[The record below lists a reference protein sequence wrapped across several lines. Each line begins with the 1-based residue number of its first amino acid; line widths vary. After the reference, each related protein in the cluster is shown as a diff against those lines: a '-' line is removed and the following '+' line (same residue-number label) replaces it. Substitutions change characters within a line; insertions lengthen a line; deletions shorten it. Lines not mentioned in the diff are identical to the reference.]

1 MTRPAVTLWR
11 FTFARVV
18 AVLLTLMALLGAV
31 GYILVTRPALDR
43 HARSLAATLVPP
55 GTVACQRL
63 ELHLRQLAA
72 DPSSGVRL
80 AAAPQ
85 GAPPSGAW
93 LLPFDAM
100 LVARL
105 TQRSGAAVAGHSGID
120 TLILRLPCVGGE
132 VALVLDRQAALGAAP
147 DAALLAWVGGLA
159 AAALGL
165 AAWLSSALN
174 APLRRLAGD
183 LRGTPLGAGSGGG
196 GALAGTGIVELDRLA
211 SEIDSLRERAGT
223 AVASR
228 TALLMGLSHDL
239 RTPLARVRLIL
250 DTAQPLSAGDAQEI
264 KAHLLE
270 MQDGM
275 DEFMRAANAMAAAPQ
290 DRGARVVW
298 SRLASHFANPRVSFA
313 AKDAE
318 LDTALNSA
326 ALLRVASNLVDNALR
341 HGRGN
346 VGVSWQAGGGRWRLC
361 VADEGPG
368 IAAADMPRALR
379 PFGSTK
385 AGTHVGASHAG
396 VGLALARIL
405 CEHNGWE
412 LRLGPN
418 PGGGLLACVEDV
430 RAG

>member
-1 MTRPAVTLWR
+1 MTRPPVTLWR
-11 FTFARVV
+11 FTFARVA

-31 GYILVTRPALDR
+31 GYFLVTRPALER
-43 HARSLAATLVPP
+43 HAGSLAAALMPP
-55 GTVACQRL
+55 GAVECSGLEQRL
-63 ELHLRQLAA
+63 RQVAA

-80 AAAPQ
+80 AAAPRE
-85 GAPPSGAW
+85 APSPAAW
-93 LLPFDAM
+93 MLPFDAM

-105 TQRSGAAVAGHSGID
+105 TQRSGAAVTGHSGID
-120 TLILRLPCVGGE
+120 TLILRLPCRGGE
-132 VALVLDRQAALGAAP
+132 VTLALDREAALGAAP
-147 DAALLAWVGGLA
+147 DAALLAWVAGLA

-183 LRGTPLGAGSGGG
+183 LRSTPLGAGSS
-196 GALAGTGIVELDRLA
+196 ALAATGIVELDRLA
-211 SEIDSLRERAGT
+211 SEIDSLRERAGN

-290 DRGARVVW
+290 DQGARVVW
-298 SRLASHFANPRVSFA
+298 SRLAAHFANPRVSFA
-313 AKDAE
+313 ANDAE

-346 VGVSWQAGGGRWRLC
+346 VVASWQAGGGRWRLC

-368 IAAADMPRALR
+368 IAAEDMPRALR

-385 AGTHVGASHAG
+385 AGTPVGASHAG

-418 PGGGLLACVEDV
+418 PGGGLLACVEDL